1 MANPTITQLPEPP
14 KRSDAPANF
23 TSKADAFVA
32 ALPQFVDQTNTTIT
46 WMGQQVT
53 DTANSAS
60 SALKSSQDATSAK
73 NAAANSASQALTYRD
88 SAQAAAA
95 AAQSSAGLPSLAGKA
110 GYSLTVN
117 ADEQGVAWT
126 PAGIAGFQEFSSSGM
141 FTKPAGARFFYVE
154 VLGGGS
160 SGALT
165 LSGTNSDAL
174 AQGGIGGNFN
184 SRLFRASEIDSST
197 QITTGLGGA
206 AVTRT
211 ASTTGQYIVGN
222 PGGETSFGSL
232 LKASGGA
239 SPNSGSVSSQFGSPK
254 DGDLRGGASGV
265 PVNASQA
272 ALSSG
277 SSIKGGGPGASQ
289 SAGNSSVVNGIAGVS
304 NDAGKGGEVG
314 QPGVYPA
321 GGGGATA
328 NRSATSGSFSSGAG
342 AGGRVRIWWW

>member
-1 MANPTITQLPEPP
+1 MANPTIIQLPEPP

-126 PAGIAGFQEFSSSGM
+126 PAGIAGFQEFSSAGV
-141 FTKPAGARFFYVE
+141 FNKPSGARFFYVE
-154 VLGGGS
+154 ALGGAS
-160 SGALT
+160 SGSLS
-165 LSGTNSDAL
+165 LSGGNSDAL

-184 SRLFRASEIDSST
+184 CRLFRSSDLDSS
-197 QITTGLGGA
+197 IAVNVGPGGA

-211 ASTTGQYIVGN
+211 ASSTAQYVQGN

-232 LKASGGA
+232 LKASGGV
-239 SPNSGSVSSQFGSPK
+239 SPSVGTAASQFGPPK
-254 DGDLRGGASGV
+254 DGDFRGGVSGV
-265 PVNASQA
+265 PANASLASA
-272 ALSSG
+272 ATG

-289 SAGNSSVVNGIAGVS
+289 SAGSSAVVNGFAGSS

-328 NRSATSGSFSSGAG
+328 NRSATSGTFSSGAG
-342 AGGRVRIWWW
+342 ATGRVRIWWW